1 MYFFNK
7 DISVTIYVIDLKL
20 SVCILNILLQ
30 GRVPQIFYLGP
41 VECGTTQ
48 GLILGTQIY
57 IIYVNNV
64 LNVLDCE
71 NDIHLYSDDMLIIA
85 KEKNIQQ
92 KKMDEIYKWCVSN
105 KLTINDGKTK
115 YMILNLE
122 TVEAVSGIT
131 IGNQVIGKV
140 KQCEYL

>member
-1 MYFFNK
+1 M
-7 DISVTIYVIDLKL
+7 
-20 SVCILNILLQ
+20 
-30 GRVPQIFYLGP
+30 PQIFYLGP

-48 GLILGTQIY
+48 GLIPWTLIY

-64 LNVLDCE
+64 LNVLNCE
-71 NDIHLYSDDMLIIA
+71 NDIYLYSDDMLIIA
-85 KEKNIQQ
+85 KEKNTQPVRLSLQ
-92 KKMDEIYKWCVSN
+92 KKMDDIYKWCVSN
-105 KLTINDGKTK
+105 KLTTNDGKTK

-140 KQCEYL
+140 KQYEYLGMIIYERLNMDKQHLE